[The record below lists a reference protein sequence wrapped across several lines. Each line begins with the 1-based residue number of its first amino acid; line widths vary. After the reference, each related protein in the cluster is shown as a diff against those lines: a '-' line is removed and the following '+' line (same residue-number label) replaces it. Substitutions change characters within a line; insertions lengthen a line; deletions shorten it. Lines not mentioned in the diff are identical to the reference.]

1 MGRKSTDENGE
12 NIYDDVS
19 KHIYSNVPDGKE
31 IQYDFMLE
39 GGSKEYIYDY
49 NIHSLLGALNSSDGF
64 FENTDAWGAAEIKNI
79 VLETANGLFYVSTD
93 VGYFL
98 CDSVVIREDGARY
111 DYLLQT
117 RQGVR
122 CYYNEYYDRL
132 FYNKKLVRKLLKYY
146 FTFSQR

>member
-1 MGRKSTDENGE
+1 MQEISKKIDRTEKHIKELEKTNLYVTIIEDMQTDENGE

-49 NIHSLLGALNSSDGF
+49 NIHSLLGALNSSEGF
-64 FENTDAWGAAEIKNI
+64 FENTDAWEAAEIKNI
-79 VLETANGLFYVSTD
+79 VLDTANGLFYVSTD

-111 DYLLQT
+111 D
-117 RQGVR
+117 
-122 CYYNEYYDRL
+122 
-132 FYNKKLVRKLLKYY
+132 
-146 FTFSQR
+146 